1 MMNDRELLARLIAFE
16 SVSNRSN
23 VDIADFVGGYCSASG
38 CRVQSFPYDD
48 GRKVN
53 LVVRRGPDQSKPAS
67 PAAKDGIILSGH
79 LDVVPADEPGWDSP
93 PFALTVRDGKLIG
106 RGMAD
111 MKAWVAQ
118 AVNLV
123 CNIREDELVAPLVL
137 VLTADEEVGSVGMQQ
152 FVKSVLAGD
161 VGPLPGAALIGEPTE
176 LRVVRMHKGHLKAR
190 IDIQGKAAHS
200 GYPHLGVNAIA
211 IAGAVLTELTRLT
224 AELRE
229 ERCESSSFFPECPF
243 PVLNF
248 GRIAGGGAINVMAE
262 QCEIE
267 FGMRLMPGQSSE
279 PILERVLGA
288 LDRIPAAHRERVRFR
303 LVNDNVPMLCS
314 DDAALVG
321 LLKAISGETTTH
333 GVSFASD
340 AGWLST
346 LGIECALFGA
356 GSITNAHRA
365 NEWIGVDE
373 WMQGGEYLHKIALAA
388 ACRI

>member
-1 MMNDRELLARLIAFE
+1 MMNDRELLSRLMAFE

-23 VDIADFVGGYCSASG
+23 ADIAGFVADYCRAAG
-38 CRVQSFPYDD
+38 CRVQPLSYDD

-53 LVVRRGPDQSKPAS
+53 LIVRRGPDQAKSDRL
-67 PAAKDGIILSGH
+67 AAQSGLILSGH
-79 LDVVPADEPGWDSP
+79 LDVVPALEPGWDSP
-93 PFALTVRDGKLIG
+93 PFALTERDGRFIG

-118 AVNLV
+118 AINLV
-123 CNIREDELVAPLVL
+123 CGFREEELVAPLVL

-152 FVKSVLAGD
+152 FVKSVRAGNC
-161 VGPLPGAALIGEPTE
+161 GPLPGSALIGEPTE

-200 GYPHLGVNAIA
+200 GYPHLGVNAIE
-211 IAGAVLTELTRLT
+211 IAGAVLTELSQMT

-243 PVLNF
+243 PVLNL

-262 QCEIE
+262 HCEIE
-267 FGMRLMPGQSSE
+267 FGMRLLPGQSSE
-279 PILERVLGA
+279 PVLERVRGSLSR
-288 LDRIPAAHRERVRFR
+288 LPSKTRERVRFQ
-303 LVNDNVPMLCS
+303 LVNDNVPMLCPEN
-314 DDAALVG
+314 APIVE
-321 LLKAISGETTTH
+321 LLKSISSATTTH

-346 LGIECALFGA
+346 LGIDCALFGA

-365 NEWIGVDE
+365 NECIGVDE
-373 WMQGGEYLHKIALAA
+373 WVRGGKYLKKIVQAA
-388 ACRI
+388 VGRS

>member
-1 MMNDRELLARLIAFE
+1 MMNDRELLGRLMAFQ

-23 VDIADFVGGYCSASG
+23 ADIAGFVVDYCNDAG
-38 CRVQSFPYDD
+38 CRVQSFPYDE

-53 LVVRRGPDQSKPAS
+53 LVIRRGPEQSKPVSSVAN
-67 PAAKDGIILSGH
+67 AGIILSGH

-93 PFALTVRDGKLIG
+93 PFMLTERDGKFFG

-118 AVNLV
+118 AINLV
-123 CNIREDELVAPLVL
+123 CSLRDDDLVAPVAL

-152 FVKSVLAGD
+152 FVKSVRAGD
-161 VGPLPGAALIGEPTE
+161 VGPLPGSALIGEPTA

-200 GYPHLGVNAIA
+200 GYPHLGVNAIE
-211 IAGAVLTELTRLT
+211 IAGAVLTELTHLT
-224 AELRE
+224 AALRD
-229 ERCESSSFFPECPF
+229 ERCDSSSFFPECPF
-243 PVLNF
+243 PVLNL

-262 QCEIE
+262 HCEIE
-267 FGMRLMPGQSSE
+267 FGMRLLPGQSSE
-279 PILERVLGA
+279 PILERVRGA
-288 LDRIPAAHRERVRFR
+288 LNRVPARERIRFQ
-303 LVNDNVPMLCS
+303 LVNDNVPMLCP
-314 DDAALVG
+314 DNAPIVE
-321 LLKAISGETTTH
+321 LLKTISGDTTTH

-346 LGIECALFGA
+346 LGIDCALFGA

-373 WMQGGEYLHKIALAA
+373 WTRGGVYLHKIARAA
-388 ACRI
+388 TCGP